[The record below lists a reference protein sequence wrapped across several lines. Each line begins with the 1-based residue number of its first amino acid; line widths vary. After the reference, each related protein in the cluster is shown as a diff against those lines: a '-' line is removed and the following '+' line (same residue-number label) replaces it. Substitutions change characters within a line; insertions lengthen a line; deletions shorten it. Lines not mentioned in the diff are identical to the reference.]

1 MIATQILSI
10 LTVIAQI
17 QILILVLLITKD
29 RSRKSNF
36 LKYMSKYAD
45 KFTFLIALVSTLGS
59 LYYSEVAHFEP
70 CKYCWFQR
78 ILMYPLTIIMY
89 VAIKTKDKYVSKY
102 VLPMSGIGTLLAG
115 YHYLTQIG
123 WLPST
128 CVASGYSVG
137 CAKVF
142 VMTFGYITIPMMAF
156 TAFLFIF
163 VLQILKSRYI
173 TVKKQ

>member
-17 QILILVLLITKD
+17 QILVLTVLIIKD

-36 LKYMSKYAD
+36 LKYLSKYTD
-45 KFTFLIALVSTLGS
+45 KFTFLITLVSTFGS
-59 LYYSEVAHFEP
+59 LYYSEIAGFEP

-89 VAIKTKDKYVSKY
+89 IAIKTKDKYVNKY
-102 VLPMSGIGTLLAG
+102 VLPISGIGTLLAG
-115 YHYLTQIG
+115 YHYLTQLG

-128 CVASGYSVG
+128 CIATGYSVG

-142 VMTFGYITIPMMAF
+142 IMTFGYITIPMMSF

-163 VLQILKSRYI
+163 VLQILKSRYL
-173 TVKKQ
+173 TVKK